1 MVTQQ
6 TSWRC
11 REWVAF
17 AVAASCGSLAPFRWR
32 TQGQRLMLVD
42 LAGGRPIEIFNGS
55 SVYLPVWSPDGSA
68 IIITMQL
75 VQGKTLTELLPK

>member
-1 MVTQQ
+1 
-6 TSWRC
+6 
-11 REWVAF
+11 
-17 AVAASCGSLAPFRWR
+17 
-32 TQGQRLMLVD
+32 MLVD